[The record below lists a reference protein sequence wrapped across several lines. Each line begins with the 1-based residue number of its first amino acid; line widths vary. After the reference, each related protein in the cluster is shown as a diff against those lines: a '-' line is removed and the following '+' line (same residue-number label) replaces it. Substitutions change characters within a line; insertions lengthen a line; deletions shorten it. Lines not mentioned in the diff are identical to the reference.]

1 MSALADQAPTHA
13 QLAVFRA
20 AMRDLPGQVDVDSRT
35 SHTFGPGFYARTLI
49 LEPGDIIAG
58 KEHATEHIFILT
70 EGEIAIAIAGAP
82 PVRVSAPFQTV
93 AKPGIKVGVALTRC
107 VCTNIHITHET
118 DLAKLEAELI
128 VPEALE
134 APTRPEAL
142 S

>member
-1 MSALADQAPTHA
+1 MPALVDQTPTHA
-13 QLAVFRA
+13 QLVGFRA
-20 AMRDLPGQVDVDSRT
+20 AMRAAPGRVDVDART
-35 SHTFGPGFYARTLI
+35 SHTFGPGFYARTLV

-58 KEHATEHIFILT
+58 KEHATEHLFILT
-70 EGEIAIAIAGAP
+70 EGEIAIAIAGAA

-118 DLAKLEAELI
+118 DLAKLEAQLI

-134 APTRPEAL
+134 APTAPEVL